1 MPNESARGGGA
12 WMTPADAPLLASS
25 KERLC
30 TIGDCV
36 YRSSSSH
43 AAQAAEALSKIH
55 QLKKKGI
62 VPYSLALKQIVELE
76 RRASCV
82 KHTSMRY
89 KKTEENAANIH
100 REDTDFQHNGD
111 MESEV

>member
-1 MPNESARGGGA
+1 MCLPQ
-12 WMTPADAPLLASS
+12 LV
-25 KERLC
+25 
-30 TIGDCV
+30 DCITSLKSDPV
-36 YRSSSSH
+36 KRH
-43 AAQAAEALSKIH
+43 RAAQAAEALSKIH